1 MYKSIKNILFAT
13 DLSDSAKD
21 ALKYAISLAEKHQA
35 GLTAFHV
42 LPDVMENFFWGAG
55 FEMDMHFDAEAW
67 REVTEGRH
75 STALEII
82 SKHIDEAR
90 KGMSEGRNV
99 AVKVKVEIGH
109 PVKNILDE
117 AEQGYDLIVMGTMGH
132 SKFEDMILGSVAT
145 GVVRRCRI
153 PVMVV
158 PLADKVN
165 KNG

>member
-21 ALKYAISLAEKHQA
+21 ALKYALAIADKHQA
-35 GLTAFHV
+35 ELTAFHV

-67 REVTEGRH
+67 KEVTEGRQ
-75 STALEII
+75 STALEIL
-82 SKHIDEAR
+82 SRHIDEVR
-90 KGMSEGRNV
+90 KGMTEGKDVTVR
-99 AVKVKVEIGH
+99 VKVEVGH

-117 AEQGYDLIVMGTMGH
+117 AEQGYDMIVMGTMGH

-145 GVVRRCRI
+145 GVVRRCKI

-158 PLADKVN
+158 PLSEN
-165 KNG
+165 RE

>member
-35 GLTAFHV
+35 KITAFHV

-67 REVTEGRH
+67 KEVTEGRH
-75 STALEII
+75 ATALEII
-82 SKHIDEAR
+82 SKHVEEVRKEIAEA
-90 KGMSEGRNV
+90 KDVS
-99 AVKVKVEIGH
+99 VKVKVEIGH
-109 PVKNILDE
+109 PVKNLLE
-117 AEQGYDLIVMGTMGH
+117 ESEQGYDLVVMGTMGH

-145 GVVRRCRI
+145 GVVRRCKI

-158 PLADKVN
+158 PLADK
-165 KNG
+165 KE

>member
-1 MYKSIKNILFAT
+1 MHRSIRNILFAT

-21 ALKYAISLAEKHQA
+21 ALKYAISIAEKYQA
-35 GLTAFHV
+35 NVTAFHV

-67 REVTEGRH
+67 REVTEGRQ

-82 SKHIDEAR
+82 SKHVEEVR
-90 KGMSEGRNV
+90 KSVSEGKDV
-99 AVKVKVEIGH
+99 SVKVKVEIGH
-109 PVKNILDE
+109 PVKNIIEE
-117 AEQGYDLIVMGTMGH
+117 AEQNYDLVVMGTMGH

-158 PLADKVN
+158 PLSAK
-165 KNG
+165 KE

>member
-1 MYKSIKNILFAT
+1 MFKPIRNILFAT
-13 DLSDSAKD
+13 DLSNSAKD

-35 GLTAFHV
+35 SVTAFHV

-55 FEMDMHFDAEAW
+55 FEMDMHFDADAW

-75 STALEII
+75 ATAMDII
-82 SKHIDEAR
+82 SKHVNDVVTAF
-90 KGMSEGRNV
+90 GEGLSV
-99 AVKVKVEIGH
+99 PVKVKVEIGH

-117 AEQGYDLIVMGTMGH
+117 AELGYDMIVMGTMGH

-145 GVVRRCRI
+145 GVVRRCKI

-158 PLADKVN
+158 PLAENN
-165 KNG
+165 K

>member
-1 MYKSIKNILFAT
+1 MFKPIRNILFAT

-35 GLTAFHV
+35 SVTAFHV

-55 FEMDMHFDAEAW
+55 FEMDMHFDADAW

-75 STALEII
+75 ATAMDII
-82 SKHIDEAR
+82 SKHVNDVVAAF
-90 KGMSEGRNV
+90 GEGLSV
-99 AVKVKVEIGH
+99 PVKVKVEIGH

-117 AEQGYDLIVMGTMGH
+117 AELGYDMIVMGTMGH

-158 PLADKVN
+158 PLAENN
-165 KNG
+165 K